1 MADDSTDQ
9 SQKTEE
15 PTQKKLDEAKRKG
28 QVASSREVNHWF
40 MILAAA
46 IVVMTFAHPMMR
58 EMKTIFSKFISHPH
72 AIPVDMGNL
81 RDTLSGTFLELG
93 IAMIAPLGVLV
104 LAALL
109 SGVVQNGLVIAPER
123 LMPKMEKISLKSGF
137 KRLFSLKSIAEF
149 LKGLFK
155 LTIVGVTATLL
166 VMPELDRV
174 EQMTTYEI
182 GEILDVIYALALKV
196 LIGVVAIISIIAGLD
211 FLYQKFEHIKS
222 MRMSRQEIKDELKQ
236 TEGDPIIRARLRQ
249 IRQERARR
257 RMMAA
262 VPEASV
268 VITNPT
274 HFAVALRYELDDMNA
289 PVLLAKGIDSLA
301 LKIKEIARDNDVP
314 VVENPPLAR
323 ALHAGVEVDQEIPE
337 EHYRAVAEIIGY
349 VMRLQGKLP
358 PEPGSPRR

>member
-46 IVVMTFAHPMMR
+46 VVVMTFAHPMMR
-58 EMKTIFSKFISHPH
+58 DMKSVFSRFIAQPH
-72 AIPVDMGNL
+72 AIPVDAGNL
-81 RDTLSGTFLELG
+81 RDTLTSTFAELG
-93 IAMIAPLGVLV
+93 VAVIAPLTVLV
-104 LAALL
+104 IGALL
-109 SGVVQNGLVIAPER
+109 AGLIQNGLVIAPER
-123 LMPKMEKISLKSGF
+123 LKPKMEKISLKSGF

-155 LTIVGVTATLL
+155 LIIVGVTATLL
-166 VMPELDRV
+166 VLPELDRV
-174 EQMTTYEI
+174 EQMTTFDI
-182 GEILDVIYALALKV
+182 GELLDVLYLLALKV
-196 LIGVVAIISIIAGLD
+196 LIGVVAIISIIAALD
-211 FLYQKFEHIKS
+211 FLYQKFEHTKS

-236 TEGDPIIRARLRQ
+236 TEGDPIVRARLRQ

-262 VPEASV
+262 VPDASV

-274 HFAVALRYELDDMNA
+274 HFAVALKYELTDMNA
-289 PVLLAKGIDSLA
+289 PVLLAKGVDSLA
-301 LKIKEIARDNDVP
+301 LRMKEIAREHDIP

-323 ALHAGVEVDQEIPE
+323 ALHAGVEIDEEIPE

-349 VMRLQGKLP
+349 VMRLKRKLP
-358 PEPGSPRR
+358 ADAPSPRR